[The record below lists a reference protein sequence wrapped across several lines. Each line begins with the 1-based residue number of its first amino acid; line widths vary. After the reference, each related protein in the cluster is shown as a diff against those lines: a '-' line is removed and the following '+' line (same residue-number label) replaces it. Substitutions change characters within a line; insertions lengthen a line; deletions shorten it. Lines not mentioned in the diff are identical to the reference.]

1 MEQKQSFLKRNNI
14 EFSVKRY
21 LIDALSAM
29 AQGVFASLLIGQ
41 IIKTLGQQTALLL
54 GTNPISDFLVNS
66 GTTAMGLS
74 GAAVGAAVAYGLQA
88 PPLVVFASIF
98 TGSMGNA
105 AGGPAGAFLAAV
117 IGAEFGKAVS
127 KETKVDIIVTPAT
140 TILTGA
146 LSALFFGPMISALMN
161 GLGKII
167 MTATDMQPF
176 LMGIIVSIVVGLALT
191 APISSAALCIMLELS
206 GLAAGAA
213 TAGCCAQMI
222 GFAVM
227 TYKEN
232 GVGGLFAQGLGT
244 SMLQVSNIVKN
255 PWIVVPPT
263 LAGAI
268 TGPMATCLFKMS
280 NIPSGA
286 GMGTCGL
293 VGQIGTFTAMGFSS
307 SVLVSILV
315 VQIIVP
321 AILSVIFYKALH
333 KSGKIKDG
341 DCKLGL

>member
-1 MEQKQSFLKRNNI
+1 MEQKQSFLKRKNI

-29 AQGVFASLLIGQ
+29 AQGLFASLLIGQ

-54 GTNPISDFLVNS
+54 GTNPVSDFLVNS

-88 PPLVVFASIF
+88 PPLVVFASII

-206 GLAAGAA
+206 GDLSREDVSSVRDILSECQHGVTRNELDFYKQYLKNAC
-213 TAGCCAQMI
+213 TLQM
-222 GFAVM
+222 
-227 TYKEN
+227 KE
-232 GVGGLFAQGLGT
+232 AEYW
-244 SMLQVSNIVKN
+244 MH
-255 PWIVVPPT
+255 VVPLRHLEGKDFT
-263 LAGAI
+263 
-268 TGPMATCLFKMS
+268 TGFSAKIDAVTVDVLERVFMALS
-280 NIPSGA
+280 EGA
-286 GMGTCGL
+286 GIEYVT
-293 VGQIGTFTAMGFSS
+293 
-307 SVLVSILV
+307 
-315 VQIIVP
+315 
-321 AILSVIFYKALH
+321 
-333 KSGKIKDG
+333 IK
-341 DCKLGL
+341 K

>member
-1 MEQKQSFLKRNNI
+1 MEQKQSFLKRKNI

-29 AQGVFASLLIGQ
+29 AQGLFASLLIGQ
-41 IIKTLGQQTALLL
+41 IIKTIGEQTGILF
-54 GTNPISDFLVNS
+54 GENTVSTFLFNS
-66 GTTAMGLS
+66 GATAMGLS

-88 PPLVVFASIF
+88 PPLVVFASII

-146 LSALFFGPMISALMN
+146 VAAAVFGPMISTLMN
-161 GLGKII
+161 GLGAII
-167 MTATDMQPF
+167 MSATEMQPF
-176 LMGIIVSIVVGLALT
+176 LMGIIVSVIVGLVLT
-191 APISSAALCIMLELS
+191 APISSAALCIMLELA
-206 GLAAGAA
+206 GLAGGAA

-227 TYKEN
+227 TYREN
-232 GVGGLFAQGLGT
+232 GVGGLFAQGIGT
-244 SMLQVSNIVKN
+244 SMLQVPNIVRN

-263 LAGAI
+263 VAAAI
-268 TGPMATCLFKMS
+268 TGPVATCIFRMT
-280 NIPSGA
+280 NVPSGS

-293 VGQIGTFTAMGFSS
+293 VGQIGTLTSMGFTASTMIA
-307 SVLVSILV
+307 ILV
-315 VQIIVP
+315 VHFILP
-321 AILSVIFYKALH
+321 AILSVIFYQLLYKA
-333 KSGKIKDG
+333 GKIKDG
-341 DCKLGL
+341 DCKLEV